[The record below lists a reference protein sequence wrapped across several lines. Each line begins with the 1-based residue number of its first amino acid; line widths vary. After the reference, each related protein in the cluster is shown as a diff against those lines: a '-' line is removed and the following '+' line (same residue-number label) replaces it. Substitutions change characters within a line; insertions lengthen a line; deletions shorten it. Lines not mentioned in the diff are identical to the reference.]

1 MYLSDMHTHSIASG
15 HGTECTITNMARA
28 AAEKG
33 LRLLG
38 ITDHG
43 PGTLAAGTSSY
54 FRSLTYS
61 PKKHFG
67 VELLYGIELNILDR
81 SGTVD
86 LDQELLC
93 KLDYAIASMHAW
105 NYRCGTRAENTEA
118 FINVMK
124 NPCVKILGHSDNTHY
139 PVNYDALAR
148 VARET
153 GTIFEINEASLAPY
167 GYRGDTRENCF
178 EILRCCRKY
187 DLPLLLSSDSHG
199 PEHIGDFTCA
209 AEFVHQAMFPEQLG
223 KVDLDQFVE
232 AVNKVEPGLIRTEA
246 DELTYSLHIMVRYEL
261 EKALMQGTLAVAD
274 LPAAW
279 NAKYKEYLGVD
290 VPDDAHG
297 CLQDIHWSM
306 GDIGYFP
313 SYALGS
319 AYGAQ
324 ALDDLRKTNDFDA
337 QWANGDVEPLKAALK
352 ERVWQWGSMKE
363 PAWLVESLCGG
374 KFDPHHFTDYLKK
387 KYTELYEL

>member
-28 AAEKG
+28 AAGKG

-67 VELLYGIELNILDR
+67 VDLLYGIELNILDR
-81 SGTVD
+81 KGTVD

-93 KLDYAIASMHAW
+93 KLDYAIASMHTW
-105 NYRCGTRAENTEA
+105 NYRPGTRDENTEA
-118 FINVMK
+118 FVNVMK

-139 PVNYDALAR
+139 PVNYDVLAR
-148 VARET
+148 TARET

-167 GYRGDTRENCF
+167 GYRGDTRENCY

-187 DLPLLLSSDSHG
+187 YLPLLLSSDSHG

-209 AEFVHQAMFPEQLG
+209 AEFVHQAMFPEQLILNNQLPRL
-223 KVDLDQFVE
+223 KVF
-232 AVNKVEPGLIRTEA
+232 
-246 DELTYSLHIMVRYEL
+246 
-261 EKALMQGTLAVAD
+261 
-274 LPAAW
+274 
-279 NAKYKEYLGVD
+279 
-290 VPDDAHG
+290 
-297 CLQDIHWSM
+297 LQT
-306 GDIGYFP
+306 
-313 SYALGS
+313 
-319 AYGAQ
+319 
-324 ALDDLRKTNDFDA
+324 R
-337 QWANGDVEPLKAALK
+337 
-352 ERVWQWGSMKE
+352 
-363 PAWLVESLCGG
+363 
-374 KFDPHHFTDYLKK
+374 
-387 KYTELYEL
+387 